1 VPSTSVHLPAD
12 LLKRI
17 DRTAKHRRVSRN
29 RLITDACRSIVG
41 SGQNAWP
48 KGFFAADRLAHKDR
62 DLLRSTFDEWRT
74 QIASR
79 RSKTRPPF

>member
-1 VPSTSVHLPAD
+1 MPSTSVHLPAD

-17 DRTAKHRRVSRN
+17 DRTAKRRRVSRN

-41 SGQNAWP
+41 SGRDAWP
-48 KGFFAADRLAHKDR
+48 EGFFAADRLEQKDR
-62 DLLRSTFDEWRT
+62 DLLRSTFDEWLT

-79 RSKTRPPF
+79 RSRTRPPF